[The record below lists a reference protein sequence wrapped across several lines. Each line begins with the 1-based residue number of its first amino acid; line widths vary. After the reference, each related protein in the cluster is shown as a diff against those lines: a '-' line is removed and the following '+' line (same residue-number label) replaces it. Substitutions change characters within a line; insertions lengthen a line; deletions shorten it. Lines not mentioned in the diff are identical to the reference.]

1 MRNEWYS
8 SHKILKPFQIL
19 HKTFLVEMKSNNYFF
34 NQMQNIVEY
43 VKPCFLALVELKTHL
58 VTISMNDGW
67 FFLLQVEL
75 K

>member
-1 MRNEWYS
+1 
-8 SHKILKPFQIL
+8 
-19 HKTFLVEMKSNNYFF
+19 MKSNNYFF

>member
-1 MRNEWYS
+1 
-8 SHKILKPFQIL
+8 
-19 HKTFLVEMKSNNYFF
+19 
-34 NQMQNIVEY
+34 MQNIVEY

-75 K
+75 KLNICYDK